1 MRQELVIMHGREK
14 EKIRLREVM
23 AGFPIDL
30 EELRKSSYW
39 KLVDNDEE
47 DNATET
53 AYLNS
58 FKKPNNSG

>member
-1 MRQELVIMHGREK
+1 MIMHGREK

-47 DNATET
+47 DNATKT

>member
-30 EELRKSSYW
+30 EELKKSSYW

-47 DNATET
+47 DNATKT
-53 AYLNS
+53 AYLKS
-58 FKKPNNSG
+58 FQKPHDSG